1 MTTERRRRGTHDA
14 SGNIPEPRRAP
25 VSHSYTNNHVH
36 VIYST
41 YNRQDLIPPAFEKRL
56 YPFVAE
62 IAREHKIPLLAAGG
76 MPNHSHLLFLLPPTM
91 SLADAVNKM
100 SAAPT
105 ALGCHIHVTQPCRDW
120 AHIWPAGPPAL
131 RFWKFINPDPILLSR
146 SRSMRSTLWIA
157 QLRIFNREGRGLPF
171 EPRMSSTKSDVDAR
185 VREKSVIDENDRA
198 GGPAGQTS
206 GLCGRRDPERRR
218 RGTHR
223 AMV

>member
-1 MTTERRRRGTHDA
+1 MFSDHTARGPSST
-14 SGNIPEPRRAP
+14 SPEPVHLKQRPSALKLTGPEARLAKRQPSPGRAGLCEYDNRAP
-25 VSHSYTNNHVH
+25 YHVH

-105 ALGCHIHVTQPCRDW
+105 ALGCHIHVTQPFRDW

-171 EPRMSSTKSDVDAR
+171 ELECLRQNPTWMLV
-185 VREKSVIDENDRA
+185 
-198 GGPAGQTS
+198 
-206 GLCGRRDPERRR
+206 
-218 RGTHR
+218 
-223 AMV
+223 

>member
-171 EPRMSSTKSDVDAR
+171 ELECLRQNPRWMLV
-185 VREKSVIDENDRA
+185 
-198 GGPAGQTS
+198 
-206 GLCGRRDPERRR
+206 
-218 RGTHR
+218 
-223 AMV
+223 